1 MTKKLR
7 TEPTAP
13 ISGEAIATAQAV
25 DTLVG
30 TFDDDGHP
38 HTVDSATAHVLKA
51 REDAKLPLPTPQ
63 ALVEALDYL
72 KRQREREGGTDA

>member
-25 DTLVG
+25 DTLIG
-30 TFDDDGHP
+30 AFDDDGHP
-38 HTVDSATAHVLKA
+38 YTVDSATAHVLKA
-51 REDAKLPLPTPQ
+51 REDAKLPLPTPTPQ
-63 ALVEALDYL
+63 ELVEALDYL
-72 KRQREREGGTDA
+72 KRQREGDTHA